1 MTPNEIGKQLI
12 NKIENEMGGTLN
24 GQDDYL
30 EGKGTQFSFEL
41 NGKSYSVDLWDES
54 IVDDFNKWHSYLD
67 TQIITSNKKTK
78 WLDK

>member
-67 TQIITSNKKTK
+67 TQIITSN
-78 WLDK
+78 